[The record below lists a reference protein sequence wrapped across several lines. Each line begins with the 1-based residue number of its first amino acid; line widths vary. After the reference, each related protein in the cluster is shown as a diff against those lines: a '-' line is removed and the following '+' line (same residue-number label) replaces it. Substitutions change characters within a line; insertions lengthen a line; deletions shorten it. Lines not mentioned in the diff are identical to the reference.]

1 MQKRLKKRLKINPAI
16 PEPVICSEAEARL
29 ATAKRDL
36 YEAIQNDEP
45 ESLIIVYRKHGEIQV
60 LHSGYITPTAQMD
73 FFNPYTEL
81 LGSNA
86 LFNDAVTAAEMIRN
100 FNNLEV
106 TNP

>member
-1 MQKRLKKRLKINPAI
+1 MKRIKKRIKTATTV

-36 YEAIQNDEP
+36 YEAIRNDEP
-45 ESLIIVYRKHGEIQV
+45 ESLIIIYRKHGELQV

-81 LGSNA
+81 LGQNQ
-86 LFNDAVTAAEMIRN
+86 LFDDAVTAAEMIRN
-100 FNNLEV
+100 FNDLEV